1 MAASKPTVENLIC
14 EEIKKSMADS
24 TLTQTTLAYSTDYE
38 PSPNEVIQDASDYT
52 TYETLARILPI
63 PNAEKQADEQRI
75 GAGAASAYPT
85 FQRSRVLEPQAIDI
99 SDIVNV
105 ERFPTF
111 YQQHAGTPEDAGDIA
126 VVEAT
131 KAWRH
136 FFYKQNFDDLGRK
149 PRTRSYI
156 VKNNGAYFAYGG
168 GVSGTLQIQQNGI
181 DDPRFTNGIVT
192 TGYYE
197 DVAAIVGFGTLDV
210 PTRDPLKDMLGAET
224 VIYYTDPVTVRSLSG
239 RWKSFNF
246 NSNNNVDT
254 GDLRAGLARVA
265 GAACPT
271 RGWYRAFL
279 NWGDETVGLE
289 FRVAHDDL
297 MREWNAAQLDTVITT
312 FDILMRG
319 SCIPTT
325 AANTQY
331 SVKLSVGKCYFRNI
345 RGGDDNNLAV
355 LDVTVF
361 PVRNGSY
368 FGVWKGEVVN
378 GVSSI
383 IG

>member
-1 MAASKPTVENLIC
+1 M
-14 EEIKKSMADS
+14 DS
-24 TLTQTTLAYSTDYE
+24 TLTQTTLAYSTDTE
-38 PSPNEVIQDASDYT
+38 ASPNTVPQVAAEYT

-63 PNAEKQADEQRI
+63 PNAEKQSDEQRI
-75 GAGAASAYPT
+75 GGGAASAYPT
-85 FQRSRVLEPQAIDI
+85 FQRNRVLEPQAIDM
-99 SDIVNV
+99 SDIVNA
-105 ERFPTF
+105 ERFPTQF
-111 YQQHAGTPEDAGDIA
+111 RQHLGAVEEIA
-126 VVEAT
+126 SIEVLEAL

-136 FFYKQNFDDLGRK
+136 NFFKMNFDVSGRT
-149 PRTRSYI
+149 PETRTFI

-197 DVAAIVGFGTLDV
+197 DIALVGGFGTLSV

-224 VIYYTDPVTVRSLSG
+224 ALSYNDGVLRSLQG

-254 GDLRAGLARVA
+254 GDLRAGLSRVN
-265 GAACPT
+265 AAVCPT
-271 RGWYRAFL
+271 RGWYRNYL
-279 NWGDETVGLE
+279 NWGDETISLE
-289 FRVAHDDL
+289 FRVAHDSL
-297 MREWNAAQLDTVITT
+297 MLEWNAAQLNTVLTS
-312 FDILMRG
+312 FDIFMKG

-325 AANTQY
+325 VGNIQY
-331 SVKLSVGKCYFRNI
+331 SVKVSVGKCYFRNV

-355 LDVTVF
+355 LDIGVF

-378 GVSSI
+378 GMSGVI
-383 IG
+383 V